1 MKIMERHSTGH
12 SQVIPETTGG
22 NRGEITVNIG
32 DLSRRLRALKAEKD
46 WSTEEMARQL
56 SVSPRT
62 IRDWMRERSE
72 PRMSRRKELNA
83 KINSLLSEVESKP
96 EPTQPKEV
104 PGDQPTE
111 ANVEPAPEK
120 PILRPLVP
128 TDLDWSL

>member
-1 MKIMERHSTGH
+1 MDIEVFALCDAATDSGGKLNLLGAFDSIVVESVPVVHPQCAVALRLRVSQMEAGEHSMKIN
-12 SQVIPETTGG
+12 I
-22 NRGEITVNIG
+22 VNDDG
-32 DLSRRLRALKAEKD
+32 KP
-46 WSTEEMARQL
+46 
-56 SVSPRT
+56 VVP
-62 IRDWMRERSE
+62 
-72 PRMSRRKELNA
+72 ELNA